1 MNIKFSKNSWILT
14 AAIILFTALAYMN
27 SIGNDFVW
35 DDHYLIVE
43 NDFVKSWDNFPLLF
57 SRKYLSALD
66 QISFVGQKFIGSGE
80 ISYRPVSTLT
90 FFIDY
95 HFWGLNPFGFHL
107 TNIFLHIIN
116 SILLFFFLYK
126 LLNQK
131 MPAFITA
138 LLFALHPVNSE
149 AVAVINFREDL
160 LAMFF
165 LLSSLILYVSLR
177 RALKLHRIL
186 LYILSIILYLLA
198 LFSKEM
204 AITLPAILIL
214 LDHCFPPDKKLPAE
228 KTKSFL
234 FITRGHIGYILAS
247 LFFLWVWFFP
257 MARDAG
263 SVWDYFYGHGLCRF
277 LTMAKVAMIYLSWM
291 IVPLNIHATILD
303 FSIIE
308 CSLWRLKVVFS
319 FLAWIL
325 LTLFIVRSYKKSKP
339 CFFGIMWFLIT
350 LTPVMNILLMPN
362 ILALRFLYIPSA
374 GFCICAIMLGKEL
387 YAKQPPLFL
396 QPSHRRILTISLI
409 AILVFFASLTFI
421 QGYTWRDD
429 LAFQSDRLAFY
440 PNNATTNA
448 ETAQALQQRGFE
460 EEAMAF
466 YEQSLRLNPCDPEV
480 RYALGFLYL
489 KQGLFLEARHQ
500 FNEIL
505 KLTPESRPAKNN
517 LCIILGEQQLYDEAV
532 ACFLEIIRQDRQN
545 VDAYAFLATTYK
557 KMGEL
562 QKAEE
567 ILKEGLAN
575 KEK

>member
-1 MNIKFSKNSWILT
+1 MNIKFCKNSWLLT

-35 DDHYLIVE
+35 DDHFLIVE
-43 NDFVKSWDNFPLLF
+43 NDFIKSWDNFPLLF
-57 SRKYLSALD
+57 SRKYLSVLD
-66 QISFVGQKFIGSGE
+66 QISSVGQKFIGSGE
-80 ISYRPVSTLT
+80 LSYRPVSTLT

-95 HFWGLNPFGFHL
+95 HLWGLNPFGFHL
-107 TNIFLHIIN
+107 TNIILHILN
-116 SILLFFFLYK
+116 SVLLFF
-126 LLNQK
+126 LLTRLFKQK
-131 MPAFITA
+131 IPAFITA

-165 LLSSLILYVSLR
+165 LLSSLTLYILLR
-177 RALKLHRIL
+177 RALKFRRIL
-186 LYILSIILYLLA
+186 LYVLSIILYLLA

-214 LDHCFPPDKKLPAE
+214 LDHCFPPDKKLPA
-228 KTKSFL
+228 KKPKSFL

-263 SVWDYFYGHGLCRF
+263 SVWDYFYGQGLCRF

-291 IVPLNIHATILD
+291 IAPLNIHATILD

-319 FLAWIL
+319 FLAWML

-339 CFFGIMWFLIT
+339 CFFGIMWFLVT
-350 LTPVMNILLMPN
+350 LAPVMNILLMPN

-374 GFCICAIMLGKEL
+374 GFCICAMMLGKEL
-387 YAKQPPLFL
+387 YGKQPPLFL
-396 QPSHRRILTISLI
+396 RPFYQRILTVSLI
-409 AILVFFASLTFI
+409 AILAFFASLTFI

-440 PNNATTNA
+440 PNNPRAMA
-448 ETAQALQQRGFE
+448 ETAEALRQKGFQQEAITLYQKTIQLDPNDIVTRNSLGSLLLKKGLLLDARRQFE
-460 EEAMAF
+460 EA
-466 YEQSLRLNPCDPEV
+466 
-480 RYALGFLYL
+480 
-489 KQGLFLEARHQ
+489 
-500 FNEIL
+500 L
-505 KLTPESRPAKNN
+505 KLDPDFTPTKNN
-517 LCIILGEQQLYDEAV
+517 LCIVLGVQKKYTEA
-532 ACFLEIIRQDRQN
+532 ASCFQEVIRKDN
-545 VDAYAFLATTYK
+545 KNFTVYSNLATTYK

-567 ILKEGLAN
+567 TLKEGMAN